1 MKHAD
6 DDLAPDDGEPGAR
19 QADLYGTVHAD
30 PDLSL
35 PPHREPAGAVHWLL
49 RAVGAGR

>member
-1 MKHAD
+1 MSITHDQAGD
-6 DDLAPDDGEPGAR
+6 TDTPDIYGA
-19 QADLYGTVHAD
+19 VHAD

-49 RAVGAGR
+49 RAIGVAS